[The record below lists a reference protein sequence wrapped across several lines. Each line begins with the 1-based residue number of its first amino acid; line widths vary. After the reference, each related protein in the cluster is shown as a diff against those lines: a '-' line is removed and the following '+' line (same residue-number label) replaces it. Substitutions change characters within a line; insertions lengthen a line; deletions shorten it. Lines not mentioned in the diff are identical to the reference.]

1 MRQGNKYTQNVG
13 KVKGKKNGVMVM
25 DVVGVVWV
33 GLKHGW
39 LYDVSPWDSSF

>member
-1 MRQGNKYTQNVG
+1 MCQGDKYTQNVG
-13 KVKGKKNGVMVM
+13 KVKGNGVMVM

-39 LYDVSPWDSSF
+39 LYDVSPWVSSF